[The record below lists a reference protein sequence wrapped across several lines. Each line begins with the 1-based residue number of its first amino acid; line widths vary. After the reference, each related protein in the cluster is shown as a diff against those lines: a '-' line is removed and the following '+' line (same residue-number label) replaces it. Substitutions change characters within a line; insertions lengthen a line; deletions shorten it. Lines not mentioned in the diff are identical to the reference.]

1 MDDYYYFFFFYSQGG
16 SSDSPERRG
25 MRGICSTTTSAVTVR
40 APSGLRDGTV
50 VSVSRRHRRAG
61 LLIHHAGVLD
71 AGRVLRLKIN
81 LVSYLRW
88 CVARAREAF
97 AIAAWHLRK
106 TFNDAGGGPGLV

>member
-1 MDDYYYFFFFYSQGG
+1 MDDYLFFFTVRGESGG

-25 MRGICSTTTSAVTVR
+25 MRGICSTTASAVTVR

-71 AGRVLRLKIN
+71 AGRVFARAAETKNQLGFISP
-81 LVSYLRW
+81 LVRS
-88 CVARAREAF
+88 ARARG
-97 AIAAWHLRK
+97 LR
-106 TFNDAGGGPGLV
+106 NSSVALA

>member
-1 MDDYYYFFFFYSQGG
+1 MDDYLFCFFFTVRGESGG

-25 MRGICSTTTSAVTVR
+25 MRGICSTTASAVTVR

-71 AGRVLRLKIN
+71 AGRVL
-81 LVSYLRW
+81 
-88 CVARAREAF
+88 APPAAEAMPLT
-97 AIAAWHLRK
+97 AVIAASGV
-106 TFNDAGGGPGLV
+106 D